1 MQNISIDP
9 LSNIS
14 LIDTTTDTNNIKIE
28 ETLELLIPE
37 FFLLIYSLK
46 ILIREGFIWI
56 KTFLNHLII

>member
-14 LIDTTTDTNNIKIE
+14 LIDTTTATNNIKIE

-46 ILIREGFIWI
+46 ILIREGFI
-56 KTFLNHLII
+56 

>member
-28 ETLELLIPE
+28 ETLELLME
-37 FFLLIYSLK
+37 FFLLIYSLT
-46 ILIREGFIWI
+46 ILIREGFI
-56 KTFLNHLII
+56 